1 MDLGGPGEACVR
13 WGAHWRQ
20 LATVIEPSMY
30 GSGVAF
36 LSNYFEHLVL
46 LEVAIKAVAVLVLTD
61 AGHVM
66 LGLVTCLVKCSLP
79 RTLFN

>member
-1 MDLGGPGEACVR
+1 MHSGGPGEACVR

-46 LEVAIKAVAVLVLTD
+46 LEVAIKAVAVLALTD